1 MLLSF
6 SQNPKQIQVN
16 DKKSKSREQKQRF
29 FNDDF

>member
-16 DKKSKSREQKQRF
+16 DKKANPESKSHVF